1 MLTSSNNAPVV
12 GTAITLT
19 AHVTSPSTIIPDGIV
34 TFTDGATV
42 LGTGTLDPS
51 GVATLTTSALAAG
64 THTITATYPG
74 TIDFLP
80 SSATLTQNVLPP
92 PPVGSFTLSATP
104 AYQEVKGAGSNV
116 YQITVT
122 SVNGF
127 TGPVTLTCSGL
138 AADANCA
145 FSPATVT
152 LTSGGTAQVT
162 LTTTTTLNDALAE
175 VQLPP
180 PGGKGVLP
188 LLAWTMFPMQ
198 FSGAATL
205 FAGGLRR
212 RKKNDTIGKRI
223 LFLLPIILLVLGMSG
238 CGCTVTQFHT
248 YTITITGAA
257 TSGGAPMTQTT
268 TVSLTVIQ

>member
-1 MLTSSNNAPVV
+1 M
-12 GTAITLT
+12 TAFNLR
-19 AHVTSPSTIIPDGIV
+19 
-34 TFTDGATV
+34 
-42 LGTGTLDPS
+42 
-51 GVATLTTSALAAG
+51 
-64 THTITATYPG
+64 
-74 TIDFLP
+74 
-80 SSATLTQNVLPP
+80 
-92 PPVGSFTLSATP
+92 
-104 AYQEVKGAGSNV
+104 
-116 YQITVT
+116 
-122 SVNGF
+122 
-127 TGPVTLTCSGL
+127 
-138 AADANCA
+138 DA
-145 FSPATVT
+145 
-152 LTSGGTAQVT
+152 
-162 LTTTTTLNDALAE
+162 TLNDALAE

-223 LFLLPIILLVLGMSG
+223 LFLLPIILLVLGISG